1 MASGQYGSI
10 GRLSVQPQ
18 GQIVSPIPT
27 SLLEENL
34 DRVIDSVVRN
44 VSAGR
49 GAFPDPDS
57 LDSEGPVDAEN
68 DARETLADLC
78 GHVAHALKSLDG
90 GLHPL
95 ASYRPPEAPAT
106 APTLNLV
113 R

>member
-1 MASGQYGSI
+1 MP
-10 GRLSVQPQ
+10 V
-18 GQIVSPIPT
+18 PT

-44 VSAGR
+44 ISAGR
-49 GAFPDPDS
+49 GAVPDPD
-57 LDSEGPVDAEN
+57 LADTDVAPEQGN

-78 GHVAHALKSLDG
+78 GHVAYALKALDG
-90 GLHPL
+90 TPHNL
-95 ASYRPPEAPAT
+95 ATYRPPEALIG